1 MYELKVWK
9 SLFLPLHD
17 VPEPLKPDL
26 QAHVKPPF
34 VLVQSA
40 LESQLWV
47 LAVHSFTSGVVQN
60 VLKYRNTIRVNI

>member
-1 MYELKVWK
+1 MRNDIKTNQKYIG
-9 SLFLPLHD
+9 SYLPSQD

-40 LESQLWV
+40 L
-47 LAVHSFTSGVVQN
+47 G
-60 VLKYRNTIRVNI
+60 

>member
-1 MYELKVWK
+1 MNELKVLQV
-9 SLFLPLHD
+9 LFLPLQD
-17 VPEPLKPDL
+17 VPEPVKPDL

-47 LAVHSFTSGVVQN
+47 LAVHSFTSGIVQN
-60 VLKYRNTIRVNI
+60 VLKYRNTIRVSI

>member
-1 MYELKVWK
+1 MSFYVSMFIL
-9 SLFLPLHD
+9 LGAYDYFLPAQD

-40 LESQLWV
+40 L
-47 LAVHSFTSGVVQN
+47 G
-60 VLKYRNTIRVNI
+60 

>member
-1 MYELKVWK
+1 MNELKVWQV
-9 SLFLPLHD
+9 LFLPLHD

-47 LAVHSFTSGVVQN
+47 LAVHSFTSGDIKN
-60 VLKYRNTIRVNI
+60 VLKYRNAIRVNV